1 MDRIE
6 ELTNVFVNPRNVL
19 VRKTN
24 AYHLFYI
31 VNVKVG
37 RLVQLDT
44 SFITLWVSLSH
55 RGIRRRGNKFKSLS
69 ELGLK
74 PTKRPK
80 ARENV
85 RDQILISCSFASDW
99 LREWRFLDQSQ
110 SEAMQSRSNFGSLLS
125 LNRKCLNYYLNISD
139 WPGRYQNKLF
149 SERFWPV
156 HVPF

>member
-24 AYHLFYI
+24 AYHLLYI
-31 VNVKVG
+31 VKVG
-37 RLVQLDT
+37 RLVQLNT

-55 RGIRRRGNKFKSLS
+55 RAIRRRWNKFKSQS
-69 ELGLK
+69 KLGVK

-125 LNRKCLNYYLNISD
+125 LNEYVLTMLTSIF
-139 WPGRYQNKLF
+139 LAF
-149 SERFWPV
+149 SAGI
-156 HVPF
+156 

>member
-6 ELTNVFVNPRNVL
+6 ELTNVFVNSRNVL
-19 VRKTN
+19 VRKTS
-24 AYHLFYI
+24 AFHLFYI

-37 RLVQLDT
+37 RWVQLDT

-69 ELGLK
+69 ELGVK

-85 RDQILISCSFASDW
+85 RDQIVIRCSFASDW

-125 LNRKCLNYYLNISD
+125 LNEYVLTMLTSIFLACSAGI
-139 WPGRYQNKLF
+139 
-149 SERFWPV
+149 
-156 HVPF
+156 

>member
-6 ELTNVFVNPRNVL
+6 ELINVFVNPRNVL

-24 AYHLFYI
+24 AYHLLYI
-31 VNVKVG
+31 VNVKFG
-37 RLVQLDT
+37 RLVQLDN

-55 RGIRRRGNKFKSLS
+55 RAIRRKQNKFKSQS
-69 ELGLK
+69 KLGVK

-85 RDQILISCSFASDW
+85 RDQIVIHCTFASDW
-99 LREWRFLDQSQ
+99 LRKWRFLDQSQ

-125 LNRKCLNYYLNISD
+125 LNEYVLTMLTSIFLACSAGI
-139 WPGRYQNKLF
+139 
-149 SERFWPV
+149 
-156 HVPF
+156 

>member
-6 ELTNVFVNPRNVL
+6 ELTNVFVNSRNVL
-19 VRKTN
+19 VRETS
-24 AYHLFYI
+24 AFHLFYI
-31 VNVKVG
+31 ANVKVG
-37 RLVQLDT
+37 RWVQPDT

-55 RGIRRRGNKFKSLS
+55 RGIRRRGKKFKSLL
-69 ELGLK
+69 ELGVK

-85 RDQILISCSFASDW
+85 RDQIVIRCSFSSDW
-99 LREWRFLDQSQ
+99 LRERRFLDQSQ
-110 SEAMQSRSNFGSLLS
+110 SEAMQNQSNFGSLLS
-125 LNRKCLNYYLNISD
+125 LNIKCLNYYLNISD
-139 WPGRYQNKLF
+139 LPGRYQNKLF